1 MAHFVVV
8 IYFVSIVV
16 GCSALLLF
24 WIIYIK
30 SKIQIIKQYV
40 IFMLLYTIYLLI
52 QIFNIYM
59 RTVIHYLA
67 PEAYI
72 FSGSLYFVW
81 FMFFIY
87 ETPCFFH
94 TLVEVPFTNVK
105 KLFFRGM
112 SLFTF
117 ILLIIPFVIRNNP
130 PEILKVIRFEL
141 QVVCYFF
148 FIITLAYVVYLVW
161 TSKDKVEGEI
171 NKKILRTIFIL
182 CIVFLPGFIADFFPY
197 KLQVEWKIIPFGFE
211 FNVPFYLVWNIISI
225 IYVIQYFLSRTAIV
239 QAPTITQEFIKKY
252 SISRREEEII
262 SFIFEGYSSRV
273 IGERLFLSDKTVRN
287 HISNIYKKVGCK
299 NRVGLIKKVFSSP
312 DSLGN

>member
-40 IFMLLYTIYLLI
+40 IFMLLYTVYLLI
-52 QIFNIYM
+52 KLFDSYM
-59 RTVIHYLA
+59 LTVVRYLN
-67 PEAYI
+67 PDVYV
-72 FSGSLYFVW
+72 FSSLLYFVW

-87 ETPCFFH
+87 ETPYFFH
-94 TLVEVPFTNVK
+94 SLVELPVGRVQKNI
-105 KLFFRGM
+105 FRG
-112 SLFTF
+112 SLLFVL
-117 ILLIIPFVIRNNP
+117 ILLVIPFVIESNSQN
-130 PEILKVIRFEL
+130 ILRIMKFEL
-141 QVVCYFF
+141 QVICSSM
-148 FIITLAYVVYLVW
+148 FIMLLLYVIYIVW
-161 TSKDKVEGEI
+161 DNENKVKGKI
-171 NKKILRTIFIL
+171 NRKILKTIFIL
-182 CIVFLPGFIADFFPY
+182 CAIFFPGFIIDFFSP
-197 KLQVEWKIIPFGFE
+197 KLQGKIIPLGFE
-211 FNVPFYLVWNIISI
+211 FSIFFYLTWNIISI
-225 IYVIQYFLSRTAIV
+225 IYVVQYFISRTAIV
-239 QAPTITQEFIKKY
+239 RAPTITQEFIKKY